1 MVNALDGT
9 DFGANFFLLL
19 LRREENPEKKP
30 MSASSLEGLLLE
42 VTKPPPGSRQNASKA
57 ASGTQSA
64 IRPTKEDIN

>member
-1 MVNALDGT
+1 MITQSPREAKVHGE
-9 DFGANFFLLL
+9 FFLGG
-19 LRREENPEKKP
+19 REENPEKNP